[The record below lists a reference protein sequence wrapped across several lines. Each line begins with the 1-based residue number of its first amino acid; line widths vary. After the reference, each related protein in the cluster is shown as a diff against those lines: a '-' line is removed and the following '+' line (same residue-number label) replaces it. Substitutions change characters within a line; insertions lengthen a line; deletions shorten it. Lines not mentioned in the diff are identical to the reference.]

1 MFIYLGSLAFGT
13 VWGWLAVL
21 VGGRPLS
28 LRYNI
33 WPLLLASAGAIATL
47 YATYGR
53 DLTLFFAAGALLG
66 AMLHYAFLQG
76 LQQRQNNS

>member
-1 MFIYLGSLAFGT
+1 MFIYIGSLAFGT

-28 LRYNI
+28 LRHNF
-33 WPLLLASAGAIATL
+33 WPLVLASAGVLATL
-47 YATYGR
+47 YVIYGR

-76 LQQRQNNS
+76 LQQRKDNS